1 MTGGEYVGINPSN
14 RQGSAI
20 SGKNLVFT
28 DHDDPVA
35 LLERK
40 LLPPSGV
47 TLSNRYDEPIRHL
60 QPPMLALAGSL
71 LVVRRH
77 LHTTVADFPCCILFM
92 SRACCHHYPGGIPS
106 CVSRSLR

>member
-47 TLSNRYDEPIRHL
+47 TLSNRYDEPIR
-60 QPPMLALAGSL
+60 QCWP
-71 LVVRRH
+71 
-77 LHTTVADFPCCILFM
+77 
-92 SRACCHHYPGGIPS
+92 SRVHCWW
-106 CVSRSLR
+106 